1 MTNNIYAYT
10 MPTPKNTPALEFIQN
25 LQNLLEANQELNDAI
40 LEPLKYSFLFKSVS
54 MLKSI
59 EVKDEVLTIRLE
71 DCITQI

>member
-10 MPTPKNTPALEFIQN
+10 IPIPKNAPALEFIQN

-40 LEPLKYSFLFKSVS
+40 LEPLKFKSVS

-59 EVKDEVLTIRLE
+59 EVKDEILTIRLK
-71 DCITQI
+71 DCITQE